1 MPLGKYYCDYC
12 DKEFQDTPF
21 HRKRHIQGIQ
31 HQRAKASWYSSIF
44 TQTPPPDSNH
54 ISSATPGV
62 CTRFIRTARVD
73 VTEIKM
79 NNRSMCLVSLQG
91 KANVN
96 AIECVIF
103 FHIGLYYLII
113 FTFLFPSV
121 ITDAVDAFS
130 GFLGSLVCC
139 RDPSLVFRAWLI
151 IGGLFHGSCPYGDSC
166 KYFHPSQN
174 TPSNSQ
180 GFTVAN
186 NMGTHL
192 PSFQMNQPIE
202 RSSLPGKFSYNW
214 GMGGVMLGNL
224 PPSLRPPPE
233 GGYPSLPFVD
243 WG

>member
-44 TQTPPPDSNH
+44 TQTPAPALGFNH
-54 ISSATPGV
+54 TSSPTPGV
-62 CTRFIRTARVD
+62 CNRFIRT
-73 VTEIKM
+73 
-79 NNRSMCLVSLQG
+79 
-91 KANVN
+91 
-96 AIECVIF
+96 
-103 FHIGLYYLII
+103 
-113 FTFLFPSV
+113 
-121 ITDAVDAFS
+121 
-130 GFLGSLVCC
+130 
-139 RDPSLVFRAWLI
+139 
-151 IGGLFHGSCPYGDSC
+151 GSCPYGDSC

-174 TPSNSQ
+174 LQSNNQ
-180 GFTVAN
+180 GFTAAN
-186 NMGTHL
+186 SMNTHL

-202 RSSLPGKFSYNW
+202 RSSLPG

-233 GGYPSLPFVD
+233 GGYLSLPFVD